1 MSFIEKLDRALDRG
15 LSKAVFDHIRNYMI
29 CTLLFA
35 AGVHAYHHPDQILFG
50 TLYSNHMGWG
60 IFLIASLLALLNFY
74 DGARKLKVFHFN
86 IFVNVTILIVYIVI
100 SIRVVEIILEFR
112 TFRLL

>member
-1 MSFIEKLDRALDRG
+1 MDFITKLDRALDHG
-15 LSKAVFDHIRNYMI
+15 LSKAAFDHIRNYML
-29 CTLLFA
+29 CSLLFS
-35 AGVHAYHHPDQILFG
+35 AGVHAYHHPEKIIFG
-50 TLYSNHMGWG
+50 SLYSNYVGWG
-60 IFLIASLLALLNFY
+60 IFFIAALLALLNFY

-86 IFVNVTILIVYIVI
+86 MFVNVTVLIVYIVI